1 MNKSIHT
8 PPLLNDSSLAFL
20 TTARIYAG
28 LHALFIALL
37 LVPAIAQAEVAG
49 ITTGAQLQA
58 EAEKRTKI
66 ISTEDLKKALDEDL
80 DMVLVD
86 VRLPTEIKNMG
97 GAIKAPQNRN
107 IPRGWLEYRITSVAL
122 SKDTPIVVYCGG
134 GIRTP
139 LAADTLQKMGY
150 TNVKNYSAG
159 YIGWKKAGLPTA
171 Q

>member
-1 MNKSIHT
+1 MKTNLRISQTAI
-8 PPLLNDSSLAFL
+8 L
-20 TTARIYAG
+20 TTFLILG
-28 LHALFIALL
+28 TTSSM
-37 LVPAIAQAEVAG
+37 VQAKVQG

-58 EAEKRTKI
+58 AAEKRTKVI
-66 ISTEDLKKALDEDL
+66 TTEELKKALDEDL

-86 VRLPTEIKNMG
+86 VRLPSEIKSMG
-97 GAIKAPQNRN
+97 GAIKASQNRN
-107 IPRGWLEYRITSVAL
+107 IPRGWLEYRITSAAL
-122 SKDTPIVVYCGG
+122 SKDTPIVVYCGA

-159 YIGWKKAGLPTA
+159 FIGWRKAGLPVA

>member
-1 MNKSIHT
+1 MN
-8 PPLLNDSSLAFL
+8 LNFKRNLSATLILSAVLIS
-20 TTARIYAG
+20 TG
-28 LHALFIALL
+28 L
-37 LVPAIAQAEVAG
+37 QAKVAG

-58 EAEKRTKI
+58 AAEKRTTI
-66 ISTEDLKKALDEDL
+66 ISTKELKKALDENL

-86 VRLPTEIKNMG
+86 VRLPSEITSMG

-122 SKDTPIVVYCGG
+122 SKDTPIVVYCGA

-159 YIGWKKAGLPTA
+159 FIGWRKAGLPV

>member
-1 MNKSIHT
+1 MNLGKTIF
-8 PPLLNDSSLAFL
+8 SSL
-20 TTARIYAG
+20 I
-28 LHALFIALL
+28 
-37 LVPAIAQAEVAG
+37 LVSTLGGQGVLAEVVG

-66 ISTEDLKKALDEDL
+66 ISTEELKKALDDKL

-86 VRLPTEIKNMG
+86 VRLPSEIKAMG
-97 GAIKAPQNRN
+97 GAIKAQQNVN
-107 IPRGWLEYRITSVAL
+107 IPRGWLEYRITRVAL
-122 SKDTPIVVYCGG
+122 SKDTLIVVYCGA

-159 YIGWKKAGLPTA
+159 FIGWRKAGLSVA
-171 Q
+171 E